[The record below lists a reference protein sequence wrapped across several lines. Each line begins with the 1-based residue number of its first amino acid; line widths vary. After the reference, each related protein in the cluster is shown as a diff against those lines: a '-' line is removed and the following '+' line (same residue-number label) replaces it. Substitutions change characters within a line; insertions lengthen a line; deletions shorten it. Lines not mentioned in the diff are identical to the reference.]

1 MMIRS
6 RMVRPM
12 KPVDFYSLPH
22 YYDILHEPGTPGEVD
37 GLFDIMRRF
46 VGSVRDPVW
55 LEPACGTGRYLIEAA
70 RRGVHGIGFD
80 IMPKMVEYAN
90 RRAESEGVEA
100 KTEMF
105 VADMRSFTRG
115 RVDRPAHLAFNLI
128 NTIRHVNSDAAM
140 LDHLD
145 CVAKSLAPDGV
156 YAVGISL
163 CAYGQE
169 PETEDIWTGKRGG
182 VQISQVVNYIP
193 AFGRNGN
200 AARIER
206 VISHLTVTR
215 SGEEEHID
223 SSYGLRSYDREQ
235 WRKLIDESAMEIIA
249 TTDEHGEDFP
259 EPVVGYIIYILRAR
273 QARSKTSRSR
283 SPVSR

>member
-1 MMIRS
+1 
-6 RMVRPM
+6 M

-46 VGSVRDPVW
+46 VGDVREPVW
-55 LEPACGTGRYLIEAA
+55 LEPASGTGRYLIEAA

-80 IMPKMVEYAN
+80 IMPKMIEYAN
-90 RRAESEGVEA
+90 RRAASEGVDS
-100 KTEMF
+100 KTDMF
-105 VADMRSFTRG
+105 VADMRSFTRVG
-115 RVDRPAHLAFNLI
+115 LRRRAHLAFNLI
-128 NTIRHVNSDAAM
+128 NTIRHVGSDAAM
-140 LDHLD
+140 IDHLG
-145 CVAKSLAPDGV
+145 CVAESLTPGGV

-169 PETEDIWTGKRGG
+169 PETEDVWTGKRSG
-182 VQISQVVNYIP
+182 VHVNQVVNYIP

-200 AARIER
+200 AARTER
-206 VISHLTVTR
+206 VISHLTITQG
-215 SGEEEHID
+215 GEEEHID

-235 WRKLIDESAMEIIA
+235 WRALIGKSAMEIIA

-259 EPVVGYIIYILRAR
+259 EPVVGYILYILRAR
-273 QARSKTSRSR
+273 QARSTTSRSR
-283 SPVSR
+283 